1 MGCFADTGKKLTL
14 AGKTATMI
22 QFFQVLFLIAAVVL
36 IVLNVL
42 DYNKWQEGRKEG
54 STKPHPIKW
63 FNFVLTSLVA
73 LGCVLNIIVAW
84 IRKG

>member
-1 MGCFADTGKKLTL
+1 
-14 AGKTATMI
+14 MI

-42 DYNKWQEGRKEG
+42 DYNKWQESRKEG
-54 STKPHPIKW
+54 SAKPHSIKW
-63 FNFVLTSLVA
+63 FNFILTSLVA
-73 LGCVLNIIVAW
+73 IGCVLNIIVAW

>member
-1 MGCFADTGKKLTL
+1 
-14 AGKTATMI
+14 MI
-22 QFFQVLFLIAAVVL
+22 QFFQVLFLIASVVL

-42 DYNKWQEGRKEG
+42 DYNKWKEGKKEG

-63 FNFVLTSLVA
+63 FYFVLTSIVA
-73 LGCVLNIIVAW
+73 LGCVLNVIVAW

>member
-1 MGCFADTGKKLTL
+1 MVN
-14 AGKTATMI
+14 
-22 QFFQVLFLIAAVVL
+22 FFQIVFLIAAVVL

-42 DYNKWQEGRKEG
+42 EFNKWQDGKKEG
-54 STKPHPIKW
+54 SAKPHPIKW
-63 FNFVLTSLVA
+63 FNFILTSLVA

>member
-1 MGCFADTGKKLTL
+1 
-14 AGKTATMI
+14 MI
-22 QFFQVLFLIAAVVL
+22 QFFQVLFLIASVVL

-42 DYNKWQEGRKEG
+42 EYNKWKEGKKEG
-54 STKPHPIKW
+54 SIKPHPIKW
-63 FNFVLTSLVA
+63 FYFILTSLVA

>member
-1 MGCFADTGKKLTL
+1 
-14 AGKTATMI
+14 MI
-22 QFFQVLFLIAAVVL
+22 QFFQVLFLIAAIVL

-42 DYNKWQEGRKEG
+42 EFNKWQEGKKEG

-63 FNFVLTSLVA
+63 FPFILTSLVA

>member
-1 MGCFADTGKKLTL
+1 
-14 AGKTATMI
+14 MI

-42 DYNKWQEGRKEG
+42 EFNKWQEGKKEG
-54 STKPHPIKW
+54 SIKPHPIKW
-63 FNFVLTSLVA
+63 FPFVLTSLVA

>member
-1 MGCFADTGKKLTL
+1 MV
-14 AGKTATMI
+14 
-22 QFFQVLFLIAAVVL
+22 QFFQVVFLIAAVVL

-42 DYNKWQEGRKEG
+42 DFNKWRESKQEGA
-54 STKPHPIKW
+54 TKPHPVNW
-63 FNFVLTSLVA
+63 FNFILTSLVA